1 MHATTNQEEMMSLP
15 DYQLDEEED
24 FCNGCGMPFN
34 DDGNLCMDCRA
45 DMCDMYA
52 DEKIQDRLE
61 GRKK

>member
-1 MHATTNQEEMMSLP
+1 MSLP

-61 GRKK
+61 GRRR